1 MNKCCGFWLLWLPLA
16 LMAQPQSRDPF
27 KPLPLPDCPNV
38 AESPVNWQLKGTIG
52 QAAVHHAWVVTTA
65 GQWLRLKP
73 QQTLLDGHWRVVQVV
88 KGQVSLKANQGD
100 PLCPV
105 AENAVV
111 LTLRNHKEEK

>member
-1 MNKCCGFWLLWLPLA
+1 
-16 LMAQPQSRDPF
+16 MAQPQSRDPF
-27 KPLPLPDCPNV
+27 KPLPLPDCSNV
-38 AESPVNWQLKGTIG
+38 AESPVNWQLKGIIG

-73 QQTLLDGHWRVVQVV
+73 QQTLLDGRWRVVQVV

-111 LTLRNHKEEK
+111 LTLGNHKEEK